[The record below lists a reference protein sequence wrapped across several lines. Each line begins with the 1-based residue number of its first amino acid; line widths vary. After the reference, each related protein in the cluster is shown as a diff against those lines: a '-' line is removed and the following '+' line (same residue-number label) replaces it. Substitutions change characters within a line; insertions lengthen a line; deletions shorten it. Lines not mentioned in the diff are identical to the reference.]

1 MRPKNQWQRE
11 LVKIDESLPGITE
24 TQEKWAF
31 KNCMPHQAI
40 IYKNGRTVCLDC
52 SEEFYNSTICP
63 KCKIKLEVLTTKQR
77 VFYSSTYLT
86 FVSTWRGY
94 QIIRHCIIYGYHKVG
109 IKSQLSCREVS
120 RVYFDKYGNYGIVG
134 CYNQNTWSGDKWLGK
149 IELRNPNS
157 IRAHDFVG
165 KYVYPRIRVLPII
178 KRNGYY
184 GEIQGL
190 TYYEIFESLLT
201 DTRAETL
208 IKAGQID
215 FFKAGC
221 RYRTKARIIKYWSS
235 IKICIRNNY
244 KIRKVDD
251 YLDYLDLLEFFNKDL
266 YNAKYVCPLN
276 LKKEHNKYVE
286 KKRKWNLKRKIKDMK
301 KQLRK
306 DQREYYKKRKQF
318 FDLEFTDGDIVVK
331 PIKSV
336 KQVMELGDM
345 MNHCIYQNEYY
356 KQDNSLLLYAKIK
369 NIATETIEFDLERQK
384 VVQSR
389 GYDNDPTKYNR
400 KIVRL
405 VNKHKQEI
413 LKLNI

>member
-1 MRPKNQWQRE
+1 M
-11 LVKIDESLPGITE
+11 I
-24 TQEKWAF
+24 
-31 KNCMPHQAI
+31 
-40 IYKNGRTVCLDC
+40 
-52 SEEFYNSTICP
+52 
-63 KCKIKLEVLTTKQR
+63 
-77 VFYSSTYLT
+77 
-86 FVSTWRGY
+86 
-94 QIIRHCIIYGYHKVG
+94 
-109 IKSQLSCREVS
+109 
-120 RVYFDKYGNYGIVG
+120 
-134 CYNQNTWSGDKWLGK
+134 
-149 IELRNPNS
+149 
-157 IRAHDFVG
+157 
-165 KYVYPRIRVLPII
+165 
-178 KRNGYY
+178 
-184 GEIQGL
+184 
-190 TYYEIFESLLT
+190 
-201 DTRAETL
+201 
-208 IKAGQID
+208 
-215 FFKAGC
+215 
-221 RYRTKARIIKYWSS
+221 
-235 IKICIRNNY
+235 
-244 KIRKVDD
+244 
-251 YLDYLDLLEFFNKDL
+251 FNKDL